1 MQFYN
6 FSKFMNFSQKTTG
19 MLHYYT
25 EIDMIFWPTSYQF
38 NKCILKQVLNVI
50 LNIFKAIF
58 PFSFRRQWC
67 HCSLYESTYVMLY

>member
-1 MQFYN
+1 MTHLGDL
-6 FSKFMNFSQKTTG
+6 SKDAILQLLKIHEFSQKTTG
-19 MLHYYT
+19 MLHYHT

-58 PFSFRRQWC
+58 PFSFRRQ
-67 HCSLYESTYVMLY
+67 